1 MDAQPRFTRSRA
13 RAAPPGDEVPAPR
26 QSLSLRQSILG
37 PPPGSSASDGAAAP
51 VTPPPTFVQP
61 AWILPRP
68 NGEDALRAR
77 EAIRASRSRTQ
88 ASTPA
93 DSPSITPPP
102 HDIPIARVSHPP
114 SAALGSPMAQDYGH
128 SEDEW
133 LGVAG
138 SDLYDPNDAYASS
151 GEEGEVPVLHSRSR
165 LVYSSPLHADSHR
178 DPPPVELSPSVA
190 LEDFVELP
198 PRVSASLA
206 EAPVLRRGAHTR
218 GPFRDPA
225 LATVPELSVGRT
237 GLQPAPRIR
246 SSHHTTAEQRG
257 RSNRSDPHRQ
267 SRPRARTRETSPGPD
282 FGSHLRRSSRSL
294 SPATHYAPAR
304 FDRSSLRLGRNRDH
318 PSVDPYALTDLRLAE
333 QRVPVKNGRRFRDPR
348 QGEISSSVPAAM
360 LNQVNPLVISA
371 LRSGWPAFI
380 SLNYFS

>member
-1 MDAQPRFTRSRA
+1 MLSLGSLVLVPELFHLGMRFLPLASCFPCA
-13 RAAPPGDEVPAPR
+13 RASWVRPWAPPRVMVPRLQLHLRPLSSSQLGSSLALMVKTLYELAR
-26 QSLSLRQSILG
+26 QSALPVAVPRHPRLRILL
-37 PPPGSSASDGAAAP
+37 PFLLHL
-51 VTPPPTFVQP
+51 TTFP
-61 AWILPRP
+61 L
-68 NGEDALRAR
+68 L
-77 EAIRASRSRTQ
+77 
-88 ASTPA
+88 
-93 DSPSITPPP
+93 
-102 HDIPIARVSHPP
+102 
-114 SAALGSPMAQDYGH
+114 DYGH

-138 SDLYDPNDAYASS
+138 SDLYDPNNAYATS
-151 GEEGEVPVLHSRSR
+151 GEEGEVPVLHSHSRS
-165 LVYSSPLHADSHR
+165 VYSSPLNADSHR

-206 EAPVLRRGAHTR
+206 EAPVLRRGTHTR

-225 LATVPELSVGRT
+225 LAMVPELSVGRT

-257 RSNRSDPHRQ
+257 RSHRSDPHRQ
-267 SRPRARTRETSPGPD
+267 LRPRACTRETSPGPD
-282 FGSHLRRSSRSL
+282 FGSHLHRSSQSL
-294 SPATHYAPAR
+294 SPAAHYAPA
-304 FDRSSLRLGRNRDH
+304 
-318 PSVDPYALTDLRLAE
+318 RLAE